1 MHYLFTLLFTIIA
14 SFTFAQDD
22 LLAGLEAEDSVNTA
36 EVVFIKNTWKSPY
49 LINFHTTE
57 TERKGILDFRISH
70 RFGNMVGPGA
80 GGHSL
85 FGLDQASNIR
95 FSFDY
100 GITDDF
106 QIGLGRSA
114 LHEHID
120 FLIKYKLLKQK
131 KDKMP
136 ISLVLLNSTALTPK
150 KDVNNYFS
158 QFAHRFSFINQVI
171 IGSKINNRLSVMFN
185 ASHFHR
191 NLIIQQPI
199 EVNNPDDANSLF
211 VAGAAARYRLTKK
224 LSLVGEYNQVF
235 SKLRNSDNFNFNQP
249 LSLGVEIETGGHVF
263 HINISNSAGL
273 IQQDLYNAGI
283 DDWAD
288 GEIKLGFTISRFFAI

>member
-1 MHYLFTLLFTIIA
+1 MRYYLTLLLLTTTVF
-14 SFTFAQDD
+14 SFSQDD
-22 LLAGLEAEDSVNTA
+22 LLAGLEAEDSA
-36 EVVFIKNTWKSPY
+36 AAPEVVFIKNTWKAPY

-57 TERKGILDFRISH
+57 TERKGVLDFRISH

-100 GITDDF
+100 GITDDL
-106 QIGLGRSA
+106 QVGLGRSSMN
-114 LHEHID
+114 EHID
-120 FLIKYKLLKQK
+120 LLVKYKLLKQAK
-131 KDKMP
+131 NKMP
-136 ISLVLLNSTALTPK
+136 ISMVLLNSTALTPK
-150 KDVNNYFS
+150 KDVNDYFDK
-158 QFAHRFSFINQVI
+158 FAHRLSFVNQI
-171 IGSKINNRLSVMFN
+171 IVGSKVNNKFSVMLN

-199 EVNNPDDANSLF
+199 EVDGPDDVNSLF

-224 LSLVGEYNQVF
+224 LAIVGEYSYVF
-235 SKLRNSDNFNFNQP
+235 SEFRRSDNYNFNQP

-263 HINISNSAGL
+263 HINLSNSAGL
-273 IQQDLYNAGI
+273 IQQDLYNTGI
-283 DDWAD
+283 DNWAD